1 MIFTKSRYDRLT
13 VIKRSYFMDNF
24 SCVCYDESRKLPQY
38 SDRIRIF
45 DGILLKPVR
54 KGTFMNYFLYTSKY
68 TDLHYEESKKYI
80 TQQYQNG
87 DLIKVSF
94 NDENYVDY
102 MRDSGGLEVI
112 KDSVIYAFGEDG
124 YYYRLYNDRTEK
136 GEKYPPGMP
145 KRVVKQTLRLVKEV
159 RKNKDY
165 QKNMARRFGS
175 NTVNKFSGSAGFE
188 RFIYLKGN
196 DAVLFRFKKAGI
208 KNQPLVIYFG
218 GAGTIGRD
226 NFKPLFEFFFTAC
239 GYRFLP
245 KKCNILVPQYV
256 RLCNYNTESE
266 LRDAYAD
273 NCADIIKYLIES
285 YGVDSKR
292 IYIYGSSFGG
302 GLVWNFLF
310 RHPQLIA
317 AAVETMG
324 EYHGKIIADEKAF
337 DSISS
342 IPIWMAH
349 ASDDKVVSIKSDD
362 QFYNALKKA
371 GSDVIYTRWD
381 QYGHSMCGHFYRKEK
396 WLNWLLSKS
405 K

>member
-1 MIFTKSRYDRLT
+1 M
-13 VIKRSYFMDNF
+13 
-24 SCVCYDESRKLPQY
+24 
-38 SDRIRIF
+38 
-45 DGILLKPVR
+45 
-54 KGTFMNYFLYTSKY
+54 
-68 TDLHYEESKKYI
+68 
-80 TQQYQNG
+80 
-87 DLIKVSF
+87 
-94 NDENYVDY
+94 
-102 MRDSGGLEVI
+102 
-112 KDSVIYAFGEDG
+112 
-124 YYYRLYNDRTEK
+124 
-136 GEKYPPGMP
+136 
-145 KRVVKQTLRLVKEV
+145 
-159 RKNKDY
+159 
-165 QKNMARRFGS
+165 
-175 NTVNKFSGSAGFE
+175 
-188 RFIYLKGN
+188 
-196 DAVLFRFKKAGI
+196 
-208 KNQPLVIYFG
+208 
-218 GAGTIGRD
+218 
-226 NFKPLFEFFFTAC
+226 
-239 GYRFLP
+239 
-245 KKCNILVPQYV
+245 

-273 NCADIIKYLIES
+273 NCADIIKYLIEF
-285 YGVDSKR
+285 YGVVSKR

-349 ASDDKVVSIKSDD
+349 SSDDKVVSIKSDD

-381 QYGHSMCGHFYRKEK
+381 QYGHGMCGHFYRKEK

>member
-1 MIFTKSRYDRLT
+1 
-13 VIKRSYFMDNF
+13 
-24 SCVCYDESRKLPQY
+24 
-38 SDRIRIF
+38 
-45 DGILLKPVR
+45 
-54 KGTFMNYFLYTSKY
+54 MNYFLYTSKY

-145 KRVVKQTLRLVKEV
+145 KKVIKQTLRLVKEV

-218 GAGTIGRD
+218 GAGT
-226 NFKPLFEFFFTAC
+226 
-239 GYRFLP
+239 
-245 KKCNILVPQYV
+245 
-256 RLCNYNTESE
+256 
-266 LRDAYAD
+266 
-273 NCADIIKYLIES
+273 
-285 YGVDSKR
+285 
-292 IYIYGSSFGG
+292 
-302 GLVWNFLF
+302 
-310 RHPQLIA
+310 
-317 AAVETMG
+317 MG
-324 EYHGKIIADEKAF
+324 AYHGKIKADEKAF

-349 ASDDKVVSIKSDD
+349 ASDDKVVPVKSDD

-381 QYGHSMCGHFYRKEK
+381 QYGHGMCGHFYRKEK